1 MSLVH
6 LTKDSVPEYLRN
18 NDTFGKESS
27 ETEKKRGGQ
36 MIGELIG
43 LAFVIGFILF
53 CIAGVGLILM
63 DKERDDK

>member
-27 ETEKKRGGQ
+27 ETEYPSQDVVLRNGVNKKRSRRSRLRSSLQ
-36 MIGELIG
+36 P
-43 LAFVIGFILF
+43 
-53 CIAGVGLILM
+53 
-63 DKERDDK
+63 